1 MAITDEQIEAYMIE
15 AEYRFEQ
22 VGEGLWLIHDEAD
35 YIDNIVLIHNEPVI
49 TFRVKLMEAPSANR
63 IELFT
68 RLLELNATAMVAGAF
83 GLEDEA
89 VVIVDTLQSEN
100 LDFNEFQGALDAIT
114 LAIREHY
121 EELRTYAEDKEEE
134 VEETGV

>member
-1 MAITDEQIEAYMIE
+1 MAMTDEQIEAYMIE
-15 AEYRFEQ
+15 AELPFEQ
-22 VGEGLWLIHDEAD
+22 VGDGLWLIHDETD

-49 TFRVKLMEAPSANR
+49 TFRVKLMEAPSDNR
-63 IELFT
+63 LKLFT
-68 RLLELNATAMVAGAF
+68 RLLELNATSMVAGAF

-100 LDFNEFQGALDAIT
+100 LDYNEFQAAIDAIA

-121 EELRTYAEDKEEE
+121 EELRTYAGGKEEQA
-134 VEETGV
+134 EEAGV